1 VEFDVRGTRVV
12 ALQEHTD
19 TIRTA
24 LRSRSLYDYA
34 AQHEDARGL
43 SGRGIAYAVPLP
55 NGLRVVVRHNR
66 HGGLLA
72 PLTGD
77 RFLSP
82 TRAPYELA
90 MSQRLIACG
99 VPTPAIVAYA
109 IYRAEGPFRRSDVAS
124 LEVSNSTDLSAI
136 LVDATEAERE
146 AALDAAASLIALLS
160 ACGAR
165 HHDLNV
171 KNVLL
176 ARGDS
181 RGAAQ
186 VRPYLLDVD
195 RVEFKSAGAS
205 RVTQRNLDRFLRSAR
220 KWRALHGARIDEAEL
235 ERLVASV
242 KRAVSSAE
250 ESGRPARTRS

>member
-12 ALQEHTD
+12 ALQEHAD

-34 AQHEDARGL
+34 AQHEEARGL
-43 SGRGIAYAVPLP
+43 AGRGIAYAVPLP

-72 PLTGD
+72 PLSGD
-77 RFLSP
+77 RFLAP

-90 MSQRLIACG
+90 MSQRLTACG

-136 LVDATEAERE
+136 LVDGTEAERA

-160 ACGAR
+160 TCGAR

-176 ARGDS
+176 ARDS
-181 RGAAQ
+181 RGAPQ
-186 VRPYLLDVD
+186 LTPYLLDVD
-195 RVEFKSAGAS
+195 RVEFRSGGTS

-220 KWRALHGARIDEAEL
+220 KWRARYGARIDEGEL

-242 KRAVSSAE
+242 KRAVSSTE